1 MATSAFKNTAE
12 YDKLIYE
19 WMQIKRQSNKKKKL
33 RYGENPNQKSFILNS
48 TASSIFDYQI
58 SGKEIGYNNIIDV
71 DSGIKCLKEF
81 TKPTCI
87 IIKHNNP
94 CGAASSNSINLAFK
108 KAYESD
114 SKSAFGGVV
123 LLNRKIDESFS
134 NFISKFFFE
143 VIVAPSFEKKAVKV
157 LSQKKKLIL
166 LKLGNISLQKQ
177 ESRSTLFGTIYQ
189 NIDNSKINKSF
200 CKLVAHKQASVSS
213 MNDIIFGIKV
223 VKHLKSNAIVLAA
236 NEQTVGI
243 GNGQTNR
250 VGALKIAIKGLNKK
264 FKNKKFICAS
274 DGFFPFTDSLNLL
287 KKNKCKIV
295 ATPSGSINDRENI
308 MYANKKKISLYFIK
322 NRLFKH

>member
-1 MATSAFKNTAE
+1 M
-12 YDKLIYE
+12 
-19 WMQIKRQSNKKKKL
+19 
-33 RYGENPNQKSFILNS
+33 
-48 TASSIFDYQI
+48 
-58 SGKEIGYNNIIDV
+58 
-71 DSGIKCLKEF
+71 
-81 TKPTCI
+81 
-87 IIKHNNP
+87 
-94 CGAASSNSINLAFK
+94 ASSNNINLAFK
-108 KAYESD
+108 RAYESD

-143 VIVAPSFEKKAVKV
+143 VIVAPSFEKKAVKA

-166 LKLGNISLQKQ
+166 LKLGNISLKKQ

-189 NIDNSKINKSF
+189 NIDNSKINRSF
-200 CKLVAHKQASVSS
+200 CKLVAHKKVSVSS
-213 MNDIIFGIKV
+213 MNDIIFGVKV

-250 VGALKIAIKGLNKK
+250 VGALEIAIKGLNKK

-295 ATPSGSINDRENI
+295 ATPSGSINDQENI
-308 MYANKKKISLYFIK
+308 IYANKKKISLYFIK